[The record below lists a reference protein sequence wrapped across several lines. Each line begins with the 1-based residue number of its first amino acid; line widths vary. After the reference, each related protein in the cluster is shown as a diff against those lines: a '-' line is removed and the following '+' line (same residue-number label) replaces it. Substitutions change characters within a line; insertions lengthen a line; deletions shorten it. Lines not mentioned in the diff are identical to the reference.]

1 MLDVALCT
9 ISDGLKESNVI
20 TKTFT
25 VNDSGLPSDDD
36 NGFSSD
42 LADAVQLE
50 NDYRPNRSKFGP
62 QPSLGSAKA
71 KVFTAF
77 LLIIC
82 VSYFCMNYNYD
93 FWGVKTNQIELFL
106 FNRFVCVTLFTQ
118 ISTGIDVF
126 PHSTSICLMRA
137 MAHYG

>member
-1 MLDVALCT
+1 MSYVLINAMLDVGLCI

-42 LADAVQLE
+42 LDALQLE
-50 NDYRPNRSKFGP
+50 NDYKPNRSKFGP

-71 KVFTAF
+71 KVFIVL
-77 LLIIC
+77 LLILHL
-82 VSYFCMNYNYD
+82 SYYCMNYNY
-93 FWGVKTNQIELFL
+93 NFL
-106 FNRFVCVTLFTQ
+106 NKV
-118 ISTGIDVF
+118 
-126 PHSTSICLMRA
+126 H
-137 MAHYG
+137 